1 MRRLLITGAVAALA
15 LNAAMLPAQAGSTTK
30 KVTVGDDYY
39 GPTKLTVRKGTT
51 IKWVWLDGNVN
62 SHNVKLK
69 KGPRGVRRFKSAS
82 AASQFTYKKRLTVPG
97 TYYLVCTLHQTMT
110 MKVVVKR

>member
-1 MRRLLITGAVAALA
+1 MRRLLIAGVMSALA
-15 LNAAMLPAQAGSTTK
+15 LNAALLPAQAGSRTK

-39 GPTKLTVRKGTT
+39 GPTKLTVHRNTT

-62 SHNVKLK
+62 SHNVKLR
-69 KGPRGVRRFKSAS
+69 KGPHGVKHFKSAS
-82 AASQFTYKKRLTVPG
+82 AASQFTYKKKLTVPG
-97 TYYLVCTLHQTMT
+97 TYYFVCTLHQTMT